1 MERCAFEVDW
11 GRPGVFW
18 GSGQL
23 TSSACH
29 LLALAMRVRVV
40 LLTCRR
46 HLSKTAGMVVIK
58 VMAAVD

>member
-1 MERCAFEVDW
+1 MERCALGVGW
-11 GRPGVFW
+11 GRPAAFW

-23 TSSACH
+23 MFSACH
-29 LLALAMRVRVV
+29 LLALAMGVRVV

-46 HLSKTAGMVVIK
+46 HLSKTAGVVVIN